1 MVGVYSLF
9 SYEKEI
15 DGDENITN
23 IDYIYTPTG
32 LTAMQRKTSAGA
44 NLYYIHTDNLGSIQ
58 AITNSTG
65 AMVSEYAYTPW
76 GGRIL
81 LSGVNITDRGYTGH
95 EHLSPFGD
103 DTSGG
108 FCLIN
113 MNGRIYDPVLAR
125 FLSPDPYVQAPD
137 FTQSFN
143 RYAYGWNNPFKY
155 TDPSGEIV
163 WFIYAGA
170 ALVGGTLNLISNWK
184 KVDNL
189 WSALGYFGSGALGG
203 AVSVA
208 NPVLGGSITSGGNL
222 ITDIAGGKVP
232 EFKNAGDV
240 LMYAG
245 GLALDGWGAA
255 GVGQIG
261 KHIGVKLAGSFMTT
275 TATTGSFAK
284 VGGATASEAFQVAG
298 VEFSVVSTKV
308 GSAPAQMALQAA
320 KGGAEVAGKGGTT
333 VLGHYP
339 DYVKLAESLGANKFQ
354 IPTNVW
360 NKMTA
365 AEQWTANTKFLDRM
379 VLRGDNIRLATQ
391 LNNVR
396 PASFFQKELNYLFE
410 MGYKVSPDGL
420 WLIK

>member
-1 MVGVYSLF
+1 
-9 SYEKEI
+9 
-15 DGDENITN
+15 
-23 IDYIYTPTG
+23 
-32 LTAMQRKTSAGA
+32 
-44 NLYYIHTDNLGSIQ
+44 
-58 AITNSTG
+58 
-65 AMVSEYAYTPW
+65 
-76 GGRIL
+76 
-81 LSGVNITDRGYTGH
+81 
-95 EHLSPFGD
+95 
-103 DTSGG
+103 
-108 FCLIN
+108 

-284 VGGATASEAFQVAG
+284 VGGAVGSEAFQVAG

-320 KGGAEVAGKGGTT
+320 KGGAEVAGKAGGQYTKSSLQLGQKIHDVYKAGDVVDGIAMKEFNRIKGIRPDFVDFST
-333 VLGHYP
+333 KTIYELKPFNPRSIQQGWKQLYNYQKIFQEVYGGEWNIVLDLYR
-339 DYVKLAESLGANKFQ
+339 F
-354 IPTNVW
+354 
-360 NKMTA
+360 M
-365 AEQWTANTKFLDRM
+365 
-379 VLRGDNIRLATQ
+379 
-391 LNNVR
+391 
-396 PASFFQKELNYLFE
+396 
-410 MGYKVSPDGL
+410 
-420 WLIK
+420 